1 MPRYKRPRSDPTMH
15 GDGVPPSGVP
25 DAVAAL
31 HAASSNGSGSASPV
45 AALVA
50 PSNDE
55 LWSLKAV
62 VAKTGLSRSSIYS
75 YVAQGLFPRQ
85 RRLGPRRVGWLASEV
100 RAWIAGRPT

>member
-1 MPRYKRPRSDPTMH
+1 MPKYKRPRTDPTMH

-25 DAVAAL
+25 DAVVAL
-31 HAASSNGSGSASPV
+31 QSVFSNGSGSANPA

-50 PSNDE
+50 PGDDE
-55 LWSLKAV
+55 LWSFKAV
-62 VAKTGLSRSSIYS
+62 AAKTGLSRSTIYS
-75 YVAQGLFPRQ
+75 YVAQGFFPRQ